1 MTVSGMKIPTISIRH
16 GAQEET
22 ATPATVSRTSPRRSQ
37 PFSEDALL
45 SAWNTYISTH
55 PQAHILINTMRAA
68 APALTSRTRF
78 TVTVQN
84 QIQLELME
92 ANRSEIM
99 GCIRDALANDEVDYD
114 IIVNTTSSPRHTLTD
129 NELLEK
135 MKTEAPLLN
144 RLIEDFRLHLA

>member
-1 MTVSGMKIPTISIRH
+1 MR
-16 GAQEET
+16 T
-22 ATPATVSRTSPRRSQ
+22 ATPV
-37 PFSEDALL
+37 
-45 SAWNTYISTH
+45 
-55 PQAHILINTMRAA
+55 
-68 APALTSRTRF
+68 LTSRTRF
-78 TVTVQN
+78 NITVQN

-92 ANRSEIM
+92 ANRSDIM
-99 GCIRDALANDEVDYD
+99 ACIRDALANDEVDYE